1 MRSYLSP
8 GRYYNYRDLE
18 TCRFANLPPIATRVD
33 ILNHFESSRTRRVIT
48 EVKLMD
54 GFGFIEYLDAVDAR
68 DAVPSMSIMPNA

>member
-1 MRSYLSP
+1 
-8 GRYYNYRDLE
+8 
-18 TCRFANLPPIATRVD
+18 
-33 ILNHFESSRTRRVIT
+33 VIT